1 MSSSNNSSEFEQILN
16 CSFDRAVSLQHE
28 YVTLEHLLACCVATP
43 TVEQLLKQLGCD
55 TAQLKSDVNSFLGD
69 PSLHSMV
76 SETTFQPKYTAVLMT
91 LVKHAKA
98 QSMFVGKNGIDGVD
112 IVLAMF
118 SAKHSWAVYFLLKH
132 GVTKNK
138 IYDHLSEKTNSE
150 ETSFSE
156 EDARLILSQF
166 ATNLNNR
173 AKLNR
178 IDPLIGRE
186 HEVNMLCHSL
196 SRKIKNNVILVGHPG
211 VGKTQIVEGLALL
224 ITQGK
229 TSAHLA
235 SKEIWSVDV
244 SALVAGTKFRGD
256 FEERMKNLL
265 GAIKSLPNVIIFI
278 DEIHMIMGAGAG
290 GSQNSMDV
298 ANILK
303 PALGRGELRCI
314 GSTTHD
320 EFRKHFEKDRALL
333 RRFQQQDVGEPNQD
347 DAVLIVKGLLPTFSK
362 YHNVTYDEA
371 CATSS
376 VILSSKFV
384 HNKYLPDKAIDL
396 IDAAGAAAKL
406 LGGSLRITV
415 ADIEQQVSN
424 AAKISLS
431 TVRAKETKQT
441 RNLRDHIAERLFGQD
456 HAVTKVVES
465 VWMSQSGL
473 RSSNKTVG
481 SFLFTGPSGTG
492 KTELAKLLAQAL
504 DCAFVRFDMS
514 EFQEKHSVS
523 RLIGSPPG
531 YVGYGDGSA
540 GSGALINQLEQSPQ
554 CVLLIDEVEKAHP
567 DVSNIF
573 LQAMDAGVITS
584 ANQKTV
590 SLSNVIL
597 IFTSNLGAADMERS
611 PLGFVRENRQD
622 DDTSAVRQFFSPE
635 FRNRLDAVISFGKLT
650 KPVMSNILNKFVDE
664 LNQLC
669 AAKGVTTV
677 IDPAARDW
685 LINNGFDNQMGAR
698 PLQRCIDNHIKK
710 PMSQEILFG
719 RLKHGGRVLV
729 TVDADPTKL
738 KLDFLSLTPV
748 LEHSTLDQA
757 DAETD
762 VAQEIN

>member
-1 MSSSNNSSEFEQILN
+1 MSHTNNSEFEQVLN
-16 CSFDRAVSLQHE
+16 CSFDRAVALQHE
-28 YVTLEHLLACCVATP
+28 YVTVEHLLACCLTAP
-43 TVEQLLKQLGCD
+43 TVDQLLKQLGCD
-55 TAQLKSDVNSFLGD
+55 TDQLRSDVKQFLD
-69 PSLHSMV
+69 DTSLHSMV
-76 SETTFQPKYTAVLMT
+76 SETTFQPKYTSVLMT

-98 QSMFVGKNGIDGVD
+98 QSMFVGKNGIDSMD
-112 IVLAMF
+112 ILLAMF
-118 SAKHSWAVYFLLKH
+118 SAKESWAVYFLLKH
-132 GVTKNK
+132 GVTKSK
-138 IYDHLSEKTNSE
+138 IYDLLSEKSSVVSPAMSE
-150 ETSFSE
+150 D
-156 EDARLILSQF
+156 DAKLILSQF
-166 ATNLNNR
+166 ATNLNSQAR
-173 AKLNR
+173 LNK
-178 IDPLIGRE
+178 IDPLIGRTS
-186 HEVNMLCHSL
+186 EVAMLCHSL
-196 SRKIKNNVILVGHPG
+196 SRKVKNNVILVGHPG

-224 ITQGK
+224 ITQGQV
-229 TSAHLA
+229 SSHLA

-244 SALVAGTKFRGD
+244 SSLVAGTKFRGD

-303 PALGRGELRCI
+303 PSLGRGELRCI

-333 RRFQQQDVGEPNQD
+333 RRFQQQDISEPNQA
-347 DAVLIVKGLLPTFSK
+347 DATLIVGGLLPTFAN
-362 YHNVTYDEA
+362 YHNVIYDES
-371 CATSS
+371 CAASS
-376 VILSSKFV
+376 VSLSTKFV
-384 HNKYLPDKAIDL
+384 HNKHLPDKAIDL

-406 LGGSLRITV
+406 KGSTKRVTV
-415 ADIEQQVSN
+415 ADIEEQVSLT
-424 AAKISLS
+424 AKISLS
-431 TVRAKETKQT
+431 TVRAQETKQT
-441 RNLRDHIAERLFGQD
+441 KNLKDHISNQLFGQD
-456 HAVTKVVES
+456 LAVTEVVES

-540 GSGALINQLEQSPQ
+540 GSGALINQLEQNPQ
-554 CVLLIDEVEKAHP
+554 CVLLIDEVEKAHS

-584 ANQKTV
+584 ANQKTA

-611 PLGFVRENRQD
+611 PLGFGRENRQG
-622 DDTSAVRQFFSPE
+622 DDTAAVKQFFSPE

-650 KPVMSNILNKFVDE
+650 KPVMNSILNKFVDE

-669 AAKGVTTV
+669 VAKNVTVV

-685 LINNGFDNQMGAR
+685 LINNGFDSQMGAR
-698 PLQRCIDNHIKK
+698 PLNRCIDAHIKK

-719 RLKHGGRVLV
+719 RLQHGGRVLV
-729 TVDADPTKL
+729 TVDAESNQL
-738 KLDFLSLTPV
+738 KLDFLGLCPAGENHSLEQMDADTAAT
-748 LEHSTLDQA
+748 LE
-757 DAETD
+757 
-762 VAQEIN
+762 VN